1 LEKLIVR
8 NSMTLLGFYTG
19 ARLFIRKNRAIVFVG
34 DFMWKML
41 ALLLAT
47 PLSLAAG
54 QELSKPAERATASPS
69 QAQVDSTGK
78 ITVPAG
84 TQVPLL
90 LKQAISTK
98 NAKPGDA
105 VYAETAFPI
114 TLNDRV
120 VIPAGTYVQGRV
132 TDVKRAGRV
141 KGRAELLMHFTTLVY
156 PSGYTAL
163 LPGAVENMPGAE
175 RQAVKGEEGTIR
187 QEGDKMKD
195 ITTIGK
201 TAAAGAGIGGV
212 ASQSGKGAAIG
223 GLAGAAAGLGYALLT
238 RGADVML
245 PVGTSVQMVLQ
256 RPLVLEDAKLSRK

>member
-1 LEKLIVR
+1 MRK
-8 NSMTLLGFYTG
+8 TLT
-19 ARLFIRKNRAIVFVG
+19 
-34 DFMWKML
+34 
-41 ALLLAT
+41 LLLAA
-47 PLSLAAG
+47 PLTFAVAQDSSKLADPMA
-54 QELSKPAERATASPS
+54 ASQPK
-69 QAQVDSTGK
+69 AQVDASER
-78 ITVPAG
+78 ITVPSG
-84 TQVPLL
+84 TQIPLV

-114 TLNDRV
+114 TLNDRI

-175 RQAVKGEEGTIR
+175 RQSVQGEEGKIK
-187 QEGDKMKD
+187 QEGDKLKD
-195 ITTIGK
+195 VTTIAK
-201 TAAAGAGIGGV
+201 TAGAGAGIGAV
-212 ASQSGKGAAIG
+212 ASQSAKGAGIG
-223 GLAGAAAGLGYALLT
+223 GLAGAGVGLGYALLT

-256 RPLVLEDAKLSRK
+256 RPLTLDEARLPDRARYPREVLVRTPKE

>member
-1 LEKLIVR
+1 
-8 NSMTLLGFYTG
+8 M
-19 ARLFIRKNRAIVFVG
+19 RK
-34 DFMWKML
+34 MM
-41 ALLLAT
+41 ALLLAA
-47 PLSLAAG
+47 PMSLAIAQDG
-54 QELSKPAERATASPS
+54 TKPAEVATPARPEV
-69 QAQVDSTGK
+69 QVDASGK
-78 ITVPAG
+78 ITVPTG
-84 TQVPLL
+84 TQIPLV

-114 TLNDRV
+114 TLNDKV

-175 RQAVKGEEGTIR
+175 RQSVQGEEGKIK

-195 ITTIGK
+195 LGTIAK
-201 TAAAGAGIGGV
+201 TAGAGAGIGAV
-212 ASQSGKGAAIG
+212 ASQSAKGAGIG

-256 RPLVLEDAKLSRK
+256 RPLVLEETKVSRK

>member
-1 LEKLIVR
+1 MRI
-8 NSMTLLGFYTG
+8 
-19 ARLFIRKNRAIVFVG
+19 
-34 DFMWKML
+34 ML
-41 ALLLAT
+41 ALLLAV
-47 PLSLAAG
+47 PLAF
-54 QELSKPAERATASPS
+54 ATAQEADVQDAAKAAEKAPLNAAP
-69 QAQVDSTGK
+69 QATESDGK
-78 ITVPAG
+78 ITVPSG
-84 TQVPLL
+84 TQIPLV

-98 NAKPGDA
+98 NAKVGDA

-132 TDVKRAGRV
+132 SDVKRAGRV

-175 RQAVKGEEGTIR
+175 RQSVTGEEGKIK
-187 QEGDKMKD
+187 QEGDKLKD
-195 ITTIGK
+195 LGTVAK
-201 TAAAGAGIGGV
+201 TAGAGAGIGGL
-212 ASQSGKGAAIG
+212 ATQDAKGAGIG

-238 RGADVML
+238 RGADVQL

-256 RPLVLEDAKLSRK
+256 RPLVLEESKVSRR